1 LTARTTAGTV
11 ARFYFPAPIFP
22 QMFTVTSLWIPFT
35 ITAAMGQVARNAMQR
50 QLTGPLGTW
59 GATNIR
65 FLFGFPFAILFFVG
79 VLAFTGDA
87 VPWPTPAFWP
97 WLLLGALC
105 QIVATG
111 LMLVAMNERSFVV
124 TTAYI
129 KTEAIQTAIFGF
141 VFLGDH
147 LTASKVVAILI
158 ATVGVV
164 ITALR
169 PGGEKGFADWRPT
182 AIGLVSAAAFAL
194 SANGY
199 RGAIITIHGASFV
212 TAATYT
218 LVFGLFVQTL
228 ILTIYLLAR
237 APGVL
242 KAILGLWKPSLLAGF
257 MGAFASQ
264 FWFLAFAL
272 TAAAN
277 VRTLALVEVL
287 FAQGVAYY
295 SFKQPISAR
304 ELAGIV
310 LIVIGVGL
318 LVAI

>member
-1 LTARTTAGTV
+1 
-11 ARFYFPAPIFP
+11 
-22 QMFTVTSLWIPFT
+22 MFSIASLWIPFT

-65 FLFGFPFAILFFVG
+65 FLFGFPFSIVFFAV
-79 VLAFTGDA
+79 VLVATGDQL
-87 VPWPTPAFWP
+87 PWPTSAFWP

-111 LMLVAMNERSFVV
+111 LMLLAMNERSFVV

-147 LTASKVVAILI
+147 LTVLKVIAILI

-169 PGGEKGFADWRPT
+169 PGGAKGFADLRPT
-182 AIGLVSAAAFAL
+182 VLGLVSAAAFAL
-194 SANGY
+194 SANGF
-199 RGAIITIHGASFV
+199 RGAIITISGVSFV

-228 ILTIYLLAR
+228 VLTIYLSGAR
-237 APGVL
+237 ARRAQGDPRIVEAFCFRGFHGRVRLAVLVPGVC
-242 KAILGLWKPSLLAGF
+242 ADGGRQCAHAGAGR
-257 MGAFASQ
+257 GAVRAGRGVLFVQ
-264 FWFLAFAL
+264 
-272 TAAAN
+272 AAA
-277 VRTLALVEVL
+277 VGAGALRDR
-287 FAQGVAYY
+287 ADRDRG
-295 SFKQPISAR
+295 
-304 ELAGIV
+304 G
-310 LIVIGVGL
+310 VIGRGVDGSDRSS
-318 LVAI
+318 VSA

>member
-1 LTARTTAGTV
+1 
-11 ARFYFPAPIFP
+11 
-22 QMFTVTSLWIPFT
+22 MFTIASLWIPFT
-35 ITAAMGQVARNAMQR
+35 VTAAAGQVARNAMQR

-65 FLFGFPFAILFFVG
+65 FLFGFPFAILFFAG
-79 VLAFTGDA
+79 VLFFTGDA
-87 VPWPTPAFWP
+87 MPSPTPAFWP
-97 WLLLGALC
+97 WLLLGAIS

-111 LMLVAMNERSFVV
+111 LMLVAMNDRSFVV

-141 VFLGDH
+141 IFLSDH
-147 LTASKVVAILI
+147 LTVSKVVAIVI
-158 ATVGVV
+158 ATIGVV

-169 PGGEKGFADWRPT
+169 PGGEKGFSDWRPT
-182 AIGLVSAAAFAL
+182 VIGLVSAAAFAL

-199 RGAIITIHGASFV
+199 RGAIITIQGASFV

-228 ILTIYLLAR
+228 ILTVYLLAR
-237 APGVL
+237 APKVL
-242 KAILGLWKPSLLAGF
+242 RDILKLWKPSLLAGF

-295 SFKQPISAR
+295 SFKQPLSAR
-304 ELAGIV
+304 ELFGIV

-318 LVAI
+318 LVAA

>member
-1 LTARTTAGTV
+1 MRADPPPPGEGEDSN
-11 ARFYFPAPIFP
+11 P
-22 QMFTVTSLWIPFT
+22 QMFTIASLWIPFT
-35 ITAAMGQVARNAMQR
+35 ITASMGQVARNAMQR

-65 FLFGFPFAILFFVG
+65 FLFGFPFALLFFAG
-79 VLAFTGDA
+79 VLVVTGDRL
-87 VPWPTPAFWP
+87 PWPTPAFWP

-111 LMLVAMNERSFVV
+111 LMLLAMNERSFVV

-147 LTASKVVAILI
+147 LTAPKVIAILI
-158 ATVGVV
+158 ATVGVIV
-164 ITALR
+164 TALR
-169 PGGEKGFADWRPT
+169 PGGGKGFADWRPT

-199 RGAIITIHGASFV
+199 RGAIITIQGTSFV

-228 ILTIYLLAR
+228 VLTIYLLAR

-242 KAILGLWKPSLLAGF
+242 KAIVGLWKPSLLAGF

-277 VRTLALVEVL
+277 VRTLALIEVL
-287 FAQGVAYY
+287 FAQAVAYY
-295 SFKQPISAR
+295 SFKQPLSAR
-304 ELAGIV
+304 ELAGIL

-318 LVAI
+318 LVAV

>member
-1 LTARTTAGTV
+1 MFSTA
-11 ARFYFPAPIFP
+11 
-22 QMFTVTSLWIPFT
+22 SLWIPFT
-35 ITAAMGQVARNAMQR
+35 LTAAMGQVARNAMQR

-65 FLFGFPFAILFFVG
+65 FLFGFPFSILFFAA
-79 VLAFTGDA
+79 VLVATGDPL
-87 VPWPTPAFWP
+87 PWPTPAFWP

-105 QIVATG
+105 QIIATG
-111 LMLVAMNERSFVV
+111 LMLLAMHERSFVV

-129 KTEAIQTAIFGF
+129 KTEAIQAAIFGF

-147 LTASKVVAILI
+147 LTVLKVIAILI

-164 ITALR
+164 ITAVQ
-169 PGGEKGFADWRPT
+169 PGGTRGFADLRPT
-182 AIGLVSAAAFAL
+182 ILGLVSAATFAL
-194 SANGY
+194 SANGF
-199 RGAIITIHGASFV
+199 RGAIITISGVSFV

-228 ILTIYLLAR
+228 VLTIYLLVR

-242 KAILGLWKPSLLAGF
+242 RAIIGLWKPSLLAGF

-264 FWFLAFAL
+264 FWFLALAL

-287 FAQGVAYY
+287 FAQGVTYY
-295 SFKQPISAR
+295 SFKQPLSGR
-304 ELAGIV
+304 EFGGIA
-310 LIVIGVGL
+310 LIVTGVAL
-318 LVAI
+318 LVAV

>member
-1 LTARTTAGTV
+1 
-11 ARFYFPAPIFP
+11 
-22 QMFTVTSLWIPFT
+22 MFGIASLWIPFT
-35 ITAAMGQVARNAMQR
+35 ITAALAQVARNAMQR

-65 FLFGFPFAILFFVG
+65 FLFGFPFAIVFFAI
-79 VLAFTGDA
+79 VLVATGDQL
-87 VPWPTPAFWP
+87 PRPTPVFWP

-111 LMLVAMNERSFVV
+111 LMLLAMNERSFVV
-124 TTAYI
+124 TVAYL

-141 VFLGDH
+141 LFLGDH
-147 LTASKVVAILI
+147 LTLLKVIAILI

-164 ITALR
+164 ITAQR
-169 PGGEKGFADWRPT
+169 PGAAKGFADLRPT
-182 AIGLVSAAAFAL
+182 LLGLVSAAAFAL
-194 SANGY
+194 SAIGF
-199 RGAIITIHGASFV
+199 RGAIITLHGISFV

-228 ILTIYLLAR
+228 VLTIYLLAR
-237 APGVL
+237 APNVL

-287 FAQGVAYY
+287 FAQGVSHY
-295 SFKQPISAR
+295 SFKQPLSAR
-304 ELAGIV
+304 ELSGIV
-310 LIVIGVGL
+310 LIVIGVAL
-318 LVAI
+318 LIAA

>member
-1 LTARTTAGTV
+1 MLS
-11 ARFYFPAPIFP
+11 
-22 QMFTVTSLWIPFT
+22 VTSLWIPFT
-35 ITAAMGQVARNAMQR
+35 IVAAAGQVARNAMQR

-65 FLFGFPFAILFFVG
+65 FLFGFPFAMLFFAAVM
-79 VLAFTGDA
+79 ASTGD
-87 VPWPTPAFWP
+87 PLPRPTPAFWP

-105 QIVATG
+105 QIAATG
-111 LMLVAMNERSFVV
+111 LMLLAMNARSFVV

-147 LTASKVVAILI
+147 LTTLKVIAIVI
-158 ATVGVV
+158 ATIGVV
-164 ITALR
+164 ITALQ
-169 PGGEKGFADWRPT
+169 PGTKGFADLRPT
-182 AIGLVSAAAFAL
+182 LTGLVSATAFAL

-199 RGAIITIHGASFV
+199 RGAIITIEGTSFV

-218 LVFGLFVQTL
+218 LVLGLFVQTL
-228 ILTIYLLAR
+228 VLTIYLLAR
-237 APGVL
+237 APGIL
-242 KAILGLWKPSLLAGF
+242 TAILGLWKPSLLAGF

-277 VRTLALVEVL
+277 VRTLALLEVL

-295 SFKQPISAR
+295 SFKQPLSAR
-304 ELAGIV
+304 ELFGIV
-310 LIVIGVGL
+310 LIVAGVGL
-318 LVAI
+318 LVAL

>member
-1 LTARTTAGTV
+1 MFTTA
-11 ARFYFPAPIFP
+11 
-22 QMFTVTSLWIPFT
+22 SLWIPFT
-35 ITAAMGQVARNAMQR
+35 VTAAAGQVARNAMQR

-65 FLFGFPFAILFFVG
+65 FLFGFPFALAFFAG
-79 VLAFTGDA
+79 VLIVTGEA
-87 VPWPTPAFWP
+87 LPQPTLMFWP
-97 WLLLGALC
+97 WLLLGAIC
-105 QIVATG
+105 QIAATG

-124 TTAYI
+124 TTAYL

-147 LTASKVVAILI
+147 LTALKVLAIVI
-158 ATVGVV
+158 ATVGVI

-169 PGGEKGFADWRPT
+169 AGGEKGFSDWRPT
-182 AIGLVSAAAFAL
+182 VIGLVSAAAFAL

-228 ILTIYLLAR
+228 ILTAYLLSR
-237 APGVL
+237 APKVL
-242 KAILGLWKPSLLAGF
+242 NSILKLWKPSLLAGF

-304 ELAGIV
+304 ELFGIL

-318 LVAI
+318 LVAA

>member
-1 LTARTTAGTV
+1 MLT
-11 ARFYFPAPIFP
+11 IS
-22 QMFTVTSLWIPFT
+22 SLWIPFT
-35 ITAAMGQVARNAMQR
+35 VVAALGQVARNAMQR
-50 QLTGPLGTW
+50 SLTGPLGTW

-65 FLFGFPFAILFFVG
+65 FLFGFPFSVLFFALVM
-79 VLAFTGDA
+79 VATGDPL
-87 VPWPTPAFWP
+87 PWPPQAFWP
-97 WLLLGALC
+97 WLLLGALS

-111 LMLVAMNERSFVV
+111 LMLLAMNERSFVV
-124 TTAYI
+124 TTAYL

-147 LTASKVVAILI
+147 LTFMKVVAILI

-169 PGGEKGFADWRPT
+169 PGGEKGFAELKPT
-182 AIGLVSAAAFAL
+182 IIGLVAAAAFAL
-194 SANGY
+194 SAIGF
-199 RGAIITIHGASFV
+199 RGAIITVPGVTFV
-212 TAATYT
+212 TASSYT

-228 ILTIYLLAR
+228 VLSIYLLLR

-242 KAILGLWKPSLLAGF
+242 KAILGLWRPSMLAGF

-277 VRTLALVEVL
+277 VRTLALIEVL
-287 FAQGVAYY
+287 FAQAVAYY

-304 ELAGIV
+304 ELSGIV

-318 LVAI
+318 LVAA

>member
-1 LTARTTAGTV
+1 
-11 ARFYFPAPIFP
+11 
-22 QMFTVTSLWIPFT
+22 MFTVTSLWIPFT

-65 FLFGFPFAILFFVG
+65 FLFGFPFAILFFIG
-79 VLAFTGDA
+79 VLIFTGDA
-87 VPWPTPAFWP
+87 LPRPTPVFWP

-147 LTASKVVAILI
+147 LTAMKVVAIVI
-158 ATVGVV
+158 ATAGVV

-169 PGGEKGFADWRPT
+169 PGGEKGFAEKGFADWRPT
-182 AIGLVSAAAFAL
+182 VIGLVSAAAFAL

-199 RGAIITIHGASFV
+199 RGAIITIEGASFV

-287 FAQGVAYY
+287 FAQAVAYY

-304 ELAGIV
+304 EFAGIV

-318 LVAI
+318 LVAA